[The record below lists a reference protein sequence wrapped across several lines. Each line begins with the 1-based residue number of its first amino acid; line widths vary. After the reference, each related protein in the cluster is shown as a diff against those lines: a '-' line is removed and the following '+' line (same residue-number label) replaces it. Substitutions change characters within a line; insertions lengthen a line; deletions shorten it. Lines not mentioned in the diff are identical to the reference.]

1 MDMYS
6 FNTEGLSGLG
16 MSQFESMEDF
26 CTRLENKEVSDEEIL
41 SKFDENQKDYIS
53 DLQESPDWQEL
64 DEESRLNRIYDAV
77 KKFCHNTEVGRYW
90 SKKEHWMPMA
100 MGLLRY
106 ISTLR

>member
-6 FNTEGLSGLG
+6 FNTEGLSG
-16 MSQFESMEDF
+16 QYWNRFESMEDF
-26 CTRLENKEVSDEEIL
+26 CSRLENNVVSDEEIL

-53 DLQESPDWQEL
+53 DLQERPDWQEL

-77 KKFCHNTEVGRYW
+77 KKFSHNTEVGRYW

-100 MGLLRY
+100 MVLLKY

>member
-1 MDMYS
+1 MDMYN
-6 FNTEGLSGLG
+6 FNTEGLNG
-16 MSQFESMEDF
+16 QNWNHFESMEDF
-26 CTRLENKEVSDEEIL
+26 CSRLENNVVSDEEIL

>member
-6 FNTEGLSGLG
+6 YNTEGISTEVN
-16 MSQFESMEDF
+16 QFESMEDF
-26 CTRLENKEVSDEEIL
+26 RSRLENNKVSDEEIL
-41 SKFDENQKDYIS
+41 SKFDENQLDYIQ

-64 DEESRLNRIYDAV
+64 DEKSRLDNIFEAV

-90 SKKEHWMPMA
+90 SKQEHWKPMA

>member
-1 MDMYS
+1 MDIYS

-16 MSQFESMEDF
+16 MNQFESMEDF
-26 CTRLENKEVSDEEIL
+26 CSRLENNKVSNEEIL
-41 SKFDENQKDYIS
+41 SKFDENQLDYIQ
-53 DLQESPDWQEL
+53 DLKESPDWQEL
-64 DEESRLNRIYDAV
+64 NEESRLNRIYEAV

-90 SKKEHWMPMA
+90 GKKEHWMPMA

>member
-1 MDMYS
+1 MDTYNFLS
-6 FNTEGLSGLG
+6 EGLNGQL
-16 MSQFESMEDF
+16 MNPFESMEDF
-26 CTRLENKEVSDEEIL
+26 CNRLENHQVSDEEIL
-41 SKFDENQKDYIS
+41 SKFDDNQKDYIR

-64 DEESRLNRIYDAV
+64 NEDSRLNRIYEAV